1 MTARVARFT
10 RLVRHP
16 RFARFAAR
24 VVAAVAVASLA
35 ACGPPPRGTPG
46 AVAPRR
52 GYAGAI
58 LREDRVVIT
67 RGTVIRAV
75 GVARRWIYT
84 VTADAV
90 IVYDR
95 DRRAWLPPF
104 TRAGGFDPSL
114 VRAVA
119 VDPDD
124 DSAWLL
130 TPMGAWTLQPLT
142 AFVSRAPAGGTP
154 ARLRASS
161 LEAVYREYPSLE
173 SFGRLLTR
181 DDASLQGFPVTAG
194 ARAPDR
200 TEVWLGTAGGG
211 LFQVD
216 PLFNSASPRPYGLAA
231 SGAGALARA
240 ADGIWIAPASR
251 TLESRLAVTFAS
263 RDLQQWRWLDD
274 EGRRSFGG
282 ARATSLDVRAG
293 TIWMGTTRGLYR
305 LPLNGVGVRAVTP
318 LAGLPSDV
326 VLSVLARGDGVWVG
340 TERGLAFLD
349 ADSTEG
355 RGGLVAIGGLPDV
368 PVRALLAT
376 GDTLWVGTDQGL
388 VLRAPHA
395 GDQFVRPAAAA
406 VQPRLRQPVHAL
418 ASADSSVFVGVR
430 DGVLAFSLRSGA
442 WTEPWPATP
451 WRAVGHVEVLA
462 ADARTVWAGG
472 PFGVIAV
479 DRATG
484 GSRILRSGSDLP
496 DVVTGIVLDGGWAW
510 IGTLGGVVRLRRST
524 DGLVP

>member
-1 MTARVARFT
+1 M
-10 RLVRHP
+10 
-16 RFARFAAR
+16 
-24 VVAAVAVASLA
+24 VVALLA
-35 ACGPPPRGTPG
+35 ACGPPPAPAGT
-46 AVAPRR
+46 AAPRR
-52 GYAGAI
+52 GFAGAI
-58 LREDRVVIT
+58 LREDRVTIT

-75 GVARRWIYT
+75 GVARRWIYA

-104 TRAGGFDPSL
+104 TRDGGFDPSL

-130 TPMGAWTLQPLT
+130 TSMGAWTLQPLT
-142 AFVSRAPAGGTP
+142 AFIARAPAGGTP

-161 LEAVYREYPSLE
+161 LESVYREFPSLE
-173 SFGRLLTR
+173 ACGRLLMR

-216 PLFNSASPRPYGLAA
+216 PLFNSAASRPYGLAV

-251 TLESRLAVTFAS
+251 ALESRLAVTFAS

-274 EGRRSFGG
+274 EARSGFGG
-282 ARATSLDVRAG
+282 ARATALDVRDG
-293 TIWMGTTRGLYR
+293 VMWMGTTRGLFR
-305 LPLNGVGVRAVTP
+305 IPHAGTGVRAFTP
-318 LAGLPSDV
+318 MTGLPSDV

-349 ADSTEG
+349 ADSTERRG
-355 RGGLVAIGGLPDV
+355 SLVALGGLSGV

-376 GDTLWVGTDQGL
+376 GDTLWVGTDDGL

-395 GDQFVRPAAAA
+395 GDQFVRPASVAA
-406 VQPRLRQPVHAL
+406 QPRLRQPVSAL
-418 ASADSSVFVGVR
+418 AAADSSVMVSVR
-430 DGVLAFSLRSGA
+430 DGVISFSLRSGV
-442 WTEPWPATP
+442 WTEPWPAVP
-451 WRAVGHVEVLA
+451 WRVVGDVQVLA

-472 PFGVIAV
+472 PLGVIAV

-496 DVVTGIVLDGGWAW
+496 DAVTGIVLDGGWAW
-510 IGTLGGVVRLRRST
+510 IGTLGGVVRLRRSS

>member
-1 MTARVARFT
+1 MSARRARLASCVRSLRAPFT
-10 RLVRHP
+10 R
-16 RFARFAAR
+16 
-24 VVAAVAVASLA
+24 VAVAATIAASVI
-35 ACGPPPRGTPG
+35 ACGPPPPGTPG

-52 GYAGAI
+52 GFAGAI
-58 LREDRVVIT
+58 LREDRIILT

-75 GVARRWIYT
+75 GVARRWIYA

-90 IVYDR
+90 LVYDR
-95 DRRAWLPPF
+95 DRRTWLPPF
-104 TRAGGFDPSL
+104 TRDGGFDPAL

-161 LEAVYREYPSLE
+161 LEAVYREFPSLE

-181 DDASLQGFPVTAG
+181 DEASLQGFPVTAG

-216 PLFNSASPRPYGLAA
+216 PLFNSATPRPYGLAV

-240 ADGIWIAPASR
+240 ADGIFIAPASR
-251 TLESRLAVTFAS
+251 APESRVAVTFVS
-263 RDLQQWRWLDD
+263 RDLQQWRWIDD

-293 TIWMGTTRGLYR
+293 TIWMGTTRGLFR
-305 LPLNGVGVRAVTP
+305 LPLSGVGVRAVTP

-326 VLSVLARGDGVWVG
+326 VLSVLARDDGVWVG
-340 TERGLAFLD
+340 TDRGLAFLD

-355 RGGLVAIGGLPDV
+355 RGSLVALGGLTGV

-376 GDTLWVGTDQGL
+376 GDTLWVGTDDGL
-388 VLRAPHA
+388 VLRAPRA

-406 VQPRLRQPVHAL
+406 AQPRLRQPVHAL
-418 ASADSSVFVGVR
+418 ASADSFVFVSVR
-430 DGVLAFSLRSGA
+430 DGILAFSLRSGA
-442 WTEPWPATP
+442 WTEPWSAVP
-451 WRAVGHVEVLA
+451 WRAVGAVEVLA

-472 PFGVIAV
+472 PFGVVAV

-496 DVVTGIVLDGGWAW
+496 DAVTGIVLDGGWAW
-510 IGTLGGVVRLRRST
+510 IGTLGGVVRVRRST
-524 DGLVP
+524 DGLIP

>member
-1 MTARVARFT
+1 MTARLAQYARYAG
-10 RLVRHP
+10 
-16 RFARFAAR
+16 FAHSAVIAA
-24 VVAAVAVASLA
+24 VVASAAASVV

-52 GYAGAI
+52 GFAGAI
-58 LREDRVVIT
+58 LREDRVTIT
-67 RGTVIRAV
+67 RGSVIRAV
-75 GVARRWIYT
+75 GVARRWIYA

-104 TRAGGFDPSL
+104 TRDGGFDPSL

-130 TPMGAWTLQPLT
+130 TSMGAWTLQPLT

-161 LEAVYREYPSLE
+161 LEAVYREFPSLE

-216 PLFNSASPRPYGLAA
+216 PLFNSATSRPYGLAG

-251 TLESRLAVTFAS
+251 AMEPRLAVTFAS

-274 EGRRSFGG
+274 ETRRGFGG
-282 ARATSLDVRAG
+282 ARATALDVRG
-293 TIWMGTTRGLYR
+293 STMWMGTTRGLFR
-305 LPLNGVGVRAVTP
+305 VPLSGTGARAFTP
-318 LAGLPSDV
+318 MAGLPSDL

-349 ADSTEG
+349 ADSAEG
-355 RGGLVAIGGLPDV
+355 HGRLVTLGGVTGV
-368 PVRALLAT
+368 PVGALLST
-376 GDTLWVGTDQGL
+376 GDTLWVGTDDGL
-388 VLRAPHA
+388 VLRAPSA
-395 GDQFVRPAAAA
+395 GDRFVRPAATAA
-406 VQPRLRQPVHAL
+406 QPRLRGPVRAL
-418 ASADSSVFVGVR
+418 ASADSSVFVSVR
-430 DGVLAFSLRSGA
+430 DGVLAFSLRSGT
-442 WTEPWPATP
+442 WSEPWPAVP
-451 WRAVGHVEVLA
+451 WRAVGEVVVLA
-462 ADARTVWAGG
+462 ADLRTVWAGG

-496 DVVTGIVLDGGWAW
+496 DAVTGLVLDGGWAW
-510 IGTLGGVVRLRRST
+510 IGTLGGVVRLRRSP

>member
-1 MTARVARFT
+1 M
-10 RLVRHP
+10 
-16 RFARFAAR
+16 
-24 VVAAVAVASLA
+24 
-35 ACGPPPRGTPG
+35 
-46 AVAPRR
+46 
-52 GYAGAI
+52 
-58 LREDRVVIT
+58 LREDRVTIT
-67 RGTVIRAV
+67 RGTLIRAV
-75 GVARRWIYT
+75 GVARRWIYA

-104 TRAGGFDPSL
+104 TRDGGFDPSL

-161 LEAVYREYPSLE
+161 LEAVYREFPSLE

-216 PLFNSASPRPYGLAA
+216 PLFNSATSRPYGLAV

-240 ADGIWIAPASR
+240 ADGIFIAPASR
-251 TLESRLAVTFAS
+251 APESRLAVTFAS
-263 RDLQQWRWLDD
+263 RDLQQWRWIDD
-274 EGRRSFGG
+274 EARRGFGG
-282 ARATSLDVRAG
+282 ARATALEVRAG
-293 TIWMGTTRGLYR
+293 TMWIGTTRGLFR
-305 LPLNGVGVRAVTP
+305 VPISGAGARAFTP
-318 LAGLPSDV
+318 MAGLPSDL

-349 ADSTEG
+349 ADSVEG
-355 RGGLVAIGGLPDV
+355 RGRLAAIPGLSGV

-376 GDTLWVGTDQGL
+376 GDTLWVGTDDGL
-388 VLRAPHA
+388 VLRAPNA

-406 VQPRLRQPVHAL
+406 AQPRLRQPVPAL
-418 ASADSSVFVGVR
+418 ANADSFVFVGVR

-442 WTEPWPATP
+442 WSEPWPSAP
-451 WRAVGHVEVLA
+451 WRAVGEVSVLA
-462 ADARTVWAGG
+462 ADARTIWAGG
-472 PFGVIAV
+472 PFGVVAV

-484 GSRILRSGSDLP
+484 GSRILRAGSDLP
-496 DVVTGIVLDGGWAW
+496 DAVTGIVLDGGWAW
-510 IGTLGGVVRLRRST
+510 IGTLGGVVRLRRSS